1 MFAPRQYRRY
11 ALTEKA
17 RIKTMPFHVI
27 HNTLTSRESRDALP
41 CVHGMRLVL
50 DGRFTAID

>member
-1 MFAPRQYRRY
+1 
-11 ALTEKA
+11 
-17 RIKTMPFHVI
+17 MPFHVI